1 MNNVVETTQCDT
13 VVVGL
18 GKTGLACARFLRSQ
32 GVSVAVTDSRTQPP
46 GLAAAR
52 RELPDVGLALGGFD
66 AALLAGAREIVLS
79 PGVSLEEPALR
90 AARLAGATVI
100 SEIELFARHANAPI
114 IAITGSNGKSTVTT
128 WLGYMAQ
135 CAGVDVA
142 LGGNLGTPALE
153 LLRESAP
160 AFYVLE
166 LSSFQLETTHALSP
180 AAATVLNISADHMD
194 RYAGLD
200 DYVAAKRRVFQGDGI
215 MVLNLDDPRVAGMR
229 GVERPYVPFSLRSAP
244 IDGFGIAEHAGAAR
258 IHAFGRPL
266 LAVSELS
273 LSGRHNAANALAA
286 LALGHAMGLPE
297 SGMLEALRTFRGLPH
312 RTEWVGR
319 AGSVDW
325 YNDSKGTNVGA
336 TVAAIEGMDKPVVL
350 IAGGDGKDADFEP
363 LRPALA
369 QRGRAVV
376 LIGRDAPRIESA
388 VADAVPVRR
397 AADLREA
404 VQLAATLAKPGDVVL
419 FSPACASFDMFD
431 DYEQRGECFRQLV
444 RRSVL

>member
-1 MNNVVETTQCDT
+1 MM
-13 VVVGL
+13 L
-18 GKTGLACARFLRSQ
+18 
-32 GVSVAVTDSRTQPP
+32 
-46 GLAAAR
+46 
-52 RELPDVGLALGGFD
+52 
-66 AALLAGAREIVLS
+66 
-79 PGVSLEEPALR
+79 PALR

-153 LLRESAP
+153 LLREPAP

-166 LSSFQLETTHALSP
+166 LSSFQLETTHGLNA

-194 RYAGLD
+194 RYHGLD
-200 DYVAAKRRVFQGDGI
+200 DYVAAKRRVYQGDGV
-215 MVLNLDDPRVAGMR
+215 MVLDLDNPTMAEMR
-229 GVERPYVPFSLRSAP
+229 CADRRCVPFSLQSAP
-244 IDGFGIAEHAGAAR
+244 VDGFGIAEHAGTAR

-266 LAVSELS
+266 LAVNELS
-273 LSGRHNAANALAA
+273 LPGRHNAANALAA
-286 LALGHAMGLPE
+286 LALGHAMSLPE

-319 AGSVDW
+319 AGCVDW

-350 IAGGDGKDADFEP
+350 IAGGDGKDADFGP
-363 LRPALA
+363 LRPVLA
-369 QRGRAVV
+369 QHGRAVV
-376 LIGRDAPRIESA
+376 LIGRDASRIESA
-388 VADAVPVRR
+388 VAGAVSVRR
-397 AADLREA
+397 ATDLREA
-404 VQLAATLAKPGDVVL
+404 IQLAATLAKPDDVVL

-444 RRSVL
+444 RRWVL